1 MDHAGMF
8 TFKLM
13 TKKKKVVGVE
23 VQSNY
28 SEPKNPQEKEKIQ
41 MQAYI

>member
-13 TKKKKVVGVE
+13 TKKSGGGGE

-28 SEPKNPQEKEKIQ
+28 SEQKNPQEKEKIR